1 VDLDEDFV
9 CFGNGA
15 FDVLDV
21 QDVRRAIRVIDDCFQ
36 LRSWQSLA
44 DLWSAGLVSVF
55 FRAAYLVGFKP
66 WDSGV
71 PAPELVATVEGEH
84 RLPAGKALD
93 LGCGTGTNCIYLAE
107 HGWDATGVDF
117 VPRAIK
123 SAGQKASSAGVSPR
137 FIAGDVTRLNSL
149 GIGSGFDLLFDLGCF
164 HSIPDSGRD
173 AYVSGAT
180 EVARTGATMLL
191 FGFVR
196 GASPPRF
203 GPRGL
208 ARREVAERF
217 GAGWEMVTETAG
229 RPMFG
234 ADAAWYSLR
243 RR

>member
-1 VDLDEDFV
+1 
-9 CFGNGA
+9 
-15 FDVLDV
+15 
-21 QDVRRAIRVIDDCFQ
+21 
-36 LRSWQSLA
+36 
-44 DLWSAGLVSVF
+44 VF
-55 FRAAYLVGFKP
+55 FRAAYLLGFKP

-71 PAPELVATVEGEH
+71 PAPELVAAVEGEQ
-84 RLPAGKALD
+84 RLPVGKALD
-93 LGCGTGTNCIYLAE
+93 LGCGTGTNCIYLAQ

-117 VPRAIK
+117 VPRAIR

-137 FIAGDVTRLNSL
+137 FIVGDVTRLSTL
-149 GIGSGFDLLFDLGCF
+149 GLGSGFDLLFDLGCF

-173 AYVSGAT
+173 AYAKGAT
-180 EVARTGATMLL
+180 EVARPGATMLL

-208 ARREVAERF
+208 AHGEVAERF
-217 GAGWEMVTETAG
+217 ASGWEVVSETPG

-234 ADAAWYSLR
+234 SDAAWYRMR